1 MDVHRPIMPCQQ
13 PVGTKGG
20 VQCLATLRLSAIV
33 SAMGPNDIS
42 DTVPARIMLMRM
54 P

>member
-13 PVGTKGG
+13 PVGTKGC
-20 VQCLATLRLSAIV
+20 VQYFATSRLSAIV
-33 SAMGPNDIS
+33 SAMGPNDIL
-42 DTVPARIMLMRM
+42 DTVPVRIMLMRM